1 MLAPGVEITS
11 LDNVD
16 PKGTITDSG
25 TSMASPHV
33 AGKVVDSMKYR
44 IYNNCVGY
52 AALILSRE
60 GNEHLTAHE
69 VLKIM
74 KEEVSL

>member
-1 MLAPGVEITS
+1 
-11 LDNVD
+11 
-16 PKGTITDSG
+16 
-25 TSMASPHV
+25 MASPHV